1 MLIFKDVCI
10 IYGRGY
16 GMNDDYIKEYEN
28 YLRYEK
34 NYSVNTV
41 NSYILELSMFNEYV
55 NKDLLKIN
63 DDDVKKYLKA
73 ISSKSPKSV
82 SHSLSAL
89 KSFYKYEE
97 RLEKITDNPLTKFK
111 SPKLD
116 KSLPIVLSLEEVT
129 SLLDIEINT
138 PYDARNK
145 AILELFYSSGLRISE
160 LINLEMANV
169 DMDENLIRVMGKGKK
184 ERIVPFGDIAKNVLN
199 DYINNYRTSINKKN
213 STYIFL
219 NNLGNKLSRQYIFRI
234 IKQECIKKG
243 IKKNVSPHTLRH
255 TYATHLLK
263 NGADLRIIQE
273 LLGHENLATTQIY
286 THLDNETLKKDYD
299 EYFPR

>member
-1 MLIFKDVCI
+1 
-10 IYGRGY
+10 
-16 GMNDDYIKEYEN
+16 MNDDYIKEYEN

-73 ISSKSPKSV
+73 ISSKSPKSI
-82 SHSLSAL
+82 SHSLSSL
-89 KSFYKYEE
+89 KSFYNYEE
-97 RLEKITDNPLTKFK
+97 RLEKIKDNPLTKFK
-111 SPKLD
+111 SPKLE
-116 KSLPIVLSLEEVT
+116 KSLPTVLSLEEVT
-129 SLLDIEINT
+129 SLLDIEINS

-184 ERIVPFGDIAKNVLN
+184 ERIVPFVYIAKNVLN

>member
-1 MLIFKDVCI
+1 MW
-10 IYGRGY
+10 
-16 GMNDDYIKEYEN
+16 
-28 YLRYEK
+28 
-34 NYSVNTV
+34 
-41 NSYILELSMFNEYV
+41 
-55 NKDLLKIN
+55 
-63 DDDVKKYLKA
+63 
-73 ISSKSPKSV
+73 
-82 SHSLSAL
+82 
-89 KSFYKYEE
+89 
-97 RLEKITDNPLTKFK
+97 
-111 SPKLD
+111 
-116 KSLPIVLSLEEVT
+116 
-129 SLLDIEINT
+129 
-138 PYDARNK
+138 
-145 AILELFYSSGLRISE
+145 AILELFYSSGLRITE

>member
-1 MLIFKDVCI
+1 M
-10 IYGRGY
+10 
-16 GMNDDYIKEYEN
+16 
-28 YLRYEK
+28 
-34 NYSVNTV
+34 
-41 NSYILELSMFNEYV
+41 
-55 NKDLLKIN
+55 
-63 DDDVKKYLKA
+63 
-73 ISSKSPKSV
+73 
-82 SHSLSAL
+82 
-89 KSFYKYEE
+89 KSFYNYEE
-97 RLEKITDNPLTKFK
+97 RLEKIKDNPLTKFK

-116 KSLPIVLSLEEVT
+116 KSLPTVLSLEEVT

>member
-1 MLIFKDVCI
+1 
-10 IYGRGY
+10 
-16 GMNDDYIKEYEN
+16 MNDDYIKEYEN

-73 ISSKSPKSV
+73 ISSKSPKSI
-82 SHSLSAL
+82 SHSLSSL
-89 KSFYKYEE
+89 KSFYNYEE
-97 RLEKITDNPLTKFK
+97 RLEKIKDNPLTKFK

-116 KSLPIVLSLEEVT
+116 KSLPTVLSLEEVT
-129 SLLDIEINT
+129 SLLDIEINS

-184 ERIVPFGDIAKNVLN
+184 ERIVPFGNIAKNVLN

>member
-1 MLIFKDVCI
+1 M
-10 IYGRGY
+10 
-16 GMNDDYIKEYEN
+16 
-28 YLRYEK
+28 
-34 NYSVNTV
+34 
-41 NSYILELSMFNEYV
+41 
-55 NKDLLKIN
+55 
-63 DDDVKKYLKA
+63 
-73 ISSKSPKSV
+73 
-82 SHSLSAL
+82 
-89 KSFYKYEE
+89 KSFYNYEE
-97 RLEKITDNPLTKFK
+97 RLEKIKDNPLTKFK

-116 KSLPIVLSLEEVT
+116 KSLPTVLSLEEVT
-129 SLLDIEINT
+129 SLLDIEINS

-145 AILELFYSSGLRISE
+145 SILELFYSSGLRISE

-199 DYINNYRTSINKKN
+199 DYINNYRPSINKKN

-234 IKQECIKKG
+234 IKQECVKKG

-299 EYFPR
+299 EFFPR

>member
-1 MLIFKDVCI
+1 
-10 IYGRGY
+10 
-16 GMNDDYIKEYEN
+16 MNDDYIKEYEN

-41 NSYILELSMFNEYV
+41 NSYILELSMFSEYV

-82 SHSLSAL
+82 SHCLSAL
-89 KSFYKYEE
+89 KSFYNYEE
-97 RLEKITDNPLTKFK
+97 RLEKIKDNPLTKFK

-116 KSLPIVLSLEEVT
+116 KSLPTVLSLEEVT

-169 DMDENLIRVMGKGKK
+169 DMAENLIRVMGKGKK

-199 DYINNYRTSINKKN
+199 DYINNYRPSINKKN

-234 IKQECIKKG
+234 IKQECVKKG

>member
-1 MLIFKDVCI
+1 M
-10 IYGRGY
+10 
-16 GMNDDYIKEYEN
+16 
-28 YLRYEK
+28 
-34 NYSVNTV
+34 
-41 NSYILELSMFNEYV
+41 
-55 NKDLLKIN
+55 
-63 DDDVKKYLKA
+63 
-73 ISSKSPKSV
+73 
-82 SHSLSAL
+82 
-89 KSFYKYEE
+89 KSFYNYEE
-97 RLEKITDNPLTKFK
+97 RLEKIKDNPLTKFK

-116 KSLPIVLSLEEVT
+116 KSLPTVLSLEEVT

-184 ERIVPFGDIAKNVLN
+184 ERIVPFGDIARNVLN

>member
-1 MLIFKDVCI
+1 MFRAS
-10 IYGRGY
+10 YGVF
-16 GMNDDYIKEYEN
+16 I
-28 YLRYEK
+28 
-34 NYSVNTV
+34 SI
-41 NSYILELSMFNEYV
+41 S
-55 NKDLLKIN
+55 NK
-63 DDDVKKYLKA
+63 
-73 ISSKSPKSV
+73 
-82 SHSLSAL
+82 
-89 KSFYKYEE
+89 
-97 RLEKITDNPLTKFK
+97 DNPLTKFK

-116 KSLPIVLSLEEVT
+116 KSLPTVLSLEEVT

-184 ERIVPFGDIAKNVLN
+184 ERIVPFGDIAKKVLN

>member
-1 MLIFKDVCI
+1 M
-10 IYGRGY
+10 
-16 GMNDDYIKEYEN
+16 
-28 YLRYEK
+28 
-34 NYSVNTV
+34 
-41 NSYILELSMFNEYV
+41 
-55 NKDLLKIN
+55 
-63 DDDVKKYLKA
+63 
-73 ISSKSPKSV
+73 
-82 SHSLSAL
+82 
-89 KSFYKYEE
+89 
-97 RLEKITDNPLTKFK
+97 TKFK
-111 SPKLD
+111 SPKLY
-116 KSLPIVLSLEEVT
+116 KSLPTVLSLEEVT

>member
-1 MLIFKDVCI
+1 M
-10 IYGRGY
+10 
-16 GMNDDYIKEYEN
+16 
-28 YLRYEK
+28 
-34 NYSVNTV
+34 
-41 NSYILELSMFNEYV
+41 
-55 NKDLLKIN
+55 
-63 DDDVKKYLKA
+63 
-73 ISSKSPKSV
+73 
-82 SHSLSAL
+82 
-89 KSFYKYEE
+89 KSFYNYEE
-97 RLEKITDNPLTKFK
+97 RLEKIKDNPLTKFK

-116 KSLPIVLSLEEVT
+116 KSLPTVLSLEEVT

-138 PYDARNK
+138 PYDVRNK

-184 ERIVPFGDIAKNVLN
+184 ERIVPFGDIARNVLN

>member
-1 MLIFKDVCI
+1 
-10 IYGRGY
+10 
-16 GMNDDYIKEYEN
+16 
-28 YLRYEK
+28 
-34 NYSVNTV
+34 
-41 NSYILELSMFNEYV
+41 
-55 NKDLLKIN
+55 
-63 DDDVKKYLKA
+63 
-73 ISSKSPKSV
+73 
-82 SHSLSAL
+82 
-89 KSFYKYEE
+89 
-97 RLEKITDNPLTKFK
+97 
-111 SPKLD
+111 
-116 KSLPIVLSLEEVT
+116 
-129 SLLDIEINT
+129 
-138 PYDARNK
+138 
-145 AILELFYSSGLRISE
+145 
-160 LINLEMANV
+160 MANV

-219 NNLGNKLSRQYIFRI
+219 NNMGNKLSRQYIFRI

>member
-1 MLIFKDVCI
+1 M
-10 IYGRGY
+10 
-16 GMNDDYIKEYEN
+16 
-28 YLRYEK
+28 
-34 NYSVNTV
+34 
-41 NSYILELSMFNEYV
+41 
-55 NKDLLKIN
+55 
-63 DDDVKKYLKA
+63 
-73 ISSKSPKSV
+73 
-82 SHSLSAL
+82 
-89 KSFYKYEE
+89 
-97 RLEKITDNPLTKFK
+97 TKFK

-116 KSLPIVLSLEEVT
+116 KSLPTVLSLEEVT

-219 NNLGNKLSRQYIFRI
+219 NNMGNKLSRQYIFRI

-286 THLDNETLKKDYD
+286 THLDNESLKKDYD

>member
-1 MLIFKDVCI
+1 M
-10 IYGRGY
+10 
-16 GMNDDYIKEYEN
+16 
-28 YLRYEK
+28 
-34 NYSVNTV
+34 
-41 NSYILELSMFNEYV
+41 
-55 NKDLLKIN
+55 
-63 DDDVKKYLKA
+63 
-73 ISSKSPKSV
+73 
-82 SHSLSAL
+82 
-89 KSFYKYEE
+89 KSFYNYEE
-97 RLEKITDNPLTKFK
+97 RLEKIKDNPLTKFK